1 MPSIDGGIN
10 DRHWMFD
17 MRGASPRW
25 EPATR
30 TSMAVH
36 GAAGAVP
43 HDAMVIAGGST
54 RHGALSFTG
63 WSKALQLIRPG
74 VLRR

>member
-1 MPSIDGGIN
+1 MPSIDGGIS

-17 MRGASPRW
+17 TRGASPRW

-43 HDAMVIAGGST
+43 HDAMVMAG
-54 RHGALSFTG
+54 GALSITG
-63 WSKALQLIRPG
+63 WSKELQLMRPG